1 MRNLL
6 REEFYKSNKG
16 ITQYIC
22 AGVAFLSF
30 IFLAIVYSQFQMG
43 YHWADLQA
51 EFPWLLHLPEFV
63 VVFVMV
69 YICNEFAQYTIR
81 NYISLGIPRNEIY
94 FAKLIKVG
102 IITLSILIVCQI
114 LSLTFLPFIF
124 SGVSVNIW
132 GNIIYYLYG
141 ILAMIECICFYVA
154 IAFVTRSVGIVI
166 AVYFGLS
173 LLVGIVETLSALGL
187 PIFGFLLNLLQYAY
201 FDKQANLAFQIAYS
215 GVTLTPDAVLLVLLP
230 VIISVVSTLWGL
242 LVFNKADVK

>member
-102 IITLSILIVCQI
+102 VITLSILMVCQI
-114 LSLTFLPFIF
+114 LSLTFLKHC
-124 SGVSVNIW
+124 SV
-132 GNIIYYLYG
+132 LT
-141 ILAMIECICFYVA
+141 F
-154 IAFVTRSVGIVI
+154 FVI
-166 AVYFGLS
+166 
-173 LLVGIVETLSALGL
+173 
-187 PIFGFLLNLLQYAY
+187 
-201 FDKQANLAFQIAYS
+201 
-215 GVTLTPDAVLLVLLP
+215 
-230 VIISVVSTLWGL
+230 
-242 LVFNKADVK
+242 